1 MADNGLK
8 RQILTQEQMTEFIR
22 ELRTGD
28 RILSVKGDEGNY
40 RLVILKKPTKQNE
53 LDARVFYSALYSS
66 LLKNGIPTRA
76 EARQEFLLRLKN
88 TGINTEDYEKRKDE
102 IQSKLAE
109 HLSKEMDEEQA
120 DKVLESLPELLK
132 ALDRNLRTLD
142 KDELEL
148 LHIMADNEAMEA
160 QIMSNCAEAIADAE
174 TQMFFMAQIA
184 YNSDGT
190 LVWPNPDALANETDL
205 TFLLRMR
212 EEFTRYRNGFPLL
225 FEVVVP
231 TQEDLS
237 PKEYP
242 SS

>member
-1 MADNGLK
+1 LK
-8 RQILTQEQMTEFIR
+8 RQILSQEQMTEFIR

-28 RILSVKGDEGNY
+28 RILSVKGDEGDY
-40 RLVILKKPTKQNE
+40 KIVILKKPTKQND
-53 LDARVFYSALYSS
+53 LDARIFYSALYSN

-88 TGINTEDYEKRKDE
+88 TGVNVEEYEKRKDD
-102 IQSKLAE
+102 IQAKLAE

-120 DKVLESLPELLK
+120 DKILESLPELMK

-142 KDELEL
+142 KDELAL
-148 LHIMADNEAMEA
+148 LHTMADNEAMEA

-174 TQMFFMAQIA
+174 TQMFLMAQIA
-184 YNSDGT
+184 YDKDGK
-190 LVWPNPDALANETDL
+190 LVWPDPDSLSNETDL

-212 EEFTRYRNGFPLL
+212 EEFARYRNGFPLL

-237 PKEYP
+237 PKESP

>member
-1 MADNGLK
+1 MVDGGLK
-8 RQILTQEQMTEFIR
+8 RQILSQEQMTEFIR

-28 RILSVKGDEGNY
+28 RILSVKGDEGDY
-40 RLVILKKPTKQNE
+40 KIVILKKPTKQND
-53 LDARVFYSALYSS
+53 LDARIFYSALYSN

-76 EARQEFLLRLKN
+76 EARQEFLIRLKN
-88 TGINTEDYEKRKDE
+88 TGVNVEEYEKRKDD
-102 IQSKLAE
+102 IQAKLAE

-120 DKVLESLPELLK
+120 DKILESLPELMK

-142 KDELEL
+142 KDELAL
-148 LHIMADNEAMEA
+148 LHTMADNEAMEA

-174 TQMFFMAQIA
+174 TQMFLMAQIA
-184 YNSDGT
+184 YDKDGK
-190 LVWPNPDALANETDL
+190 LVWPDPDSLSNETDL

-212 EEFTRYRNGFPLL
+212 EEFARYRNGFPLL

-237 PKEYP
+237 PKESP

>member
-1 MADNGLK
+1 MVDGGLK
-8 RQILTQEQMTEFIR
+8 RQILSQEQMTEFIR

-28 RILSVKGDEGNY
+28 RILSVKGDEGDY
-40 RLVILKKPTKQNE
+40 KIVILKKPTKQND
-53 LDARVFYSALYSS
+53 LDARIFYSALYSN

-76 EARQEFLLRLKN
+76 EARQEFLIRLKN
-88 TGINTEDYEKRKDE
+88 TGVNVEEYEKRKDD
-102 IQSKLAE
+102 IQAKLAE

-120 DKVLESLPELLK
+120 DKILESLPELMK

-142 KDELEL
+142 KDELAL
-148 LHIMADNEAMEA
+148 LHTMADNEAMEA

-174 TQMFFMAQIA
+174 TQMFLMAQIA
-184 YNSDGT
+184 YDKDGK
-190 LVWPNPDALANETDL
+190 LIWPDPDSLSNETDL

-212 EEFTRYRNGFPLL
+212 EEFARYRNGFPLL

-237 PKEYP
+237 PKESP

>member
-1 MADNGLK
+1 MVDGGLK
-8 RQILTQEQMTEFIR
+8 RQILSQEQMTEFIR

-28 RILSVKGDEGNY
+28 RILSVKGDEGDY
-40 RLVILKKPTKQNE
+40 KIVILKKPTKQND
-53 LDARVFYSALYSS
+53 LDARIFYSALYSN

-88 TGINTEDYEKRKDE
+88 TGVNVEEYEKRKDD
-102 IQSKLAE
+102 IQAKLAE

-120 DKVLESLPELLK
+120 DKILESLPELMK

-142 KDELEL
+142 KDELAL
-148 LHIMADNEAMEA
+148 LHTMADNEAMEA

-174 TQMFFMAQIA
+174 TQMFLMAQIA
-184 YNSDGT
+184 YDKDGK
-190 LVWPNPDALANETDL
+190 LVWPDPDSLSNETDL

-212 EEFTRYRNGFPLL
+212 EEFARYRNGFPLL

-237 PKEYP
+237 PKESP